1 MKVID
6 TRIPGVKIIEPK
18 IFDDERGSFMETWQK
33 DRFAEMVTGYPVDF
47 VQDNQSYSKKNVLRG
62 LHYQSQKMQGKL
74 IRVVSGS
81 ILDVAVDIRYGSKTF
96 GEYISVELSAENQ
109 KQLWIPKGFAH
120 GFLTLSE
127 SAVCIYKASDYYH
140 PEYEKTIAWNDK
152 DLNIDWG
159 TLSPTVS
166 DKDNEGI
173 SFKNFIDMR

>member
-109 KQLWIPKGFAH
+109 KHLWIPKGFAH

-140 PEYEKTIAWNDK
+140 PE
-152 DLNIDWG
+152 
-159 TLSPTVS
+159 
-166 DKDNEGI
+166 
-173 SFKNFIDMR
+173 